1 MNLKEKDNST
11 LIATLCFYMFSKDE
25 EQMKI
30 QKQICEE
37 LEVRGIISSSKELF
51 ELIK

>member
-1 MNLKEKDNST
+1 MNLHEKDNIS

-25 EQMKI
+25 AQIMI
-30 QKQICEE
+30 QKEICEE
-37 LEVRGIISSSKELF
+37 LETRGIISSSKELF